1 MNAVIF
7 LDEQYRVLT
16 VVAAIIPLACFVGD
30 SPSHFA
36 RWSKQDDFLAAATI
50 GLVELDAFHNHL
62 LYAPVRAHE
71 ETTNRFL

>member
-1 MNAVIF
+1 MSAVVF
-7 LDEQYRVLT
+7 LDEQYRVCA
-16 VVAAIIPLACFVGD
+16 VVAALIPLTVFVGD

-36 RWSKQDDFLAAATI
+36 RWSKQDNFLAASTI